1 MNEQRAKSS
10 AGGRPTRFTMV
21 GTEYEVNPGPDDNY
35 IAEVVYYAKVPPLSA
50 TNTTNWML
58 ELSPDIYLY
67 GALIQ
72 SAPYL
77 KDDERL
83 AVWAS
88 IYQKLIEDMNVS
100 DERSRGQVSMRMA
113 FQPLQ

>member
-1 MNEQRAKSS
+1 M
-10 AGGRPTRFTMV
+10 
-21 GTEYEVNPGPDDNY
+21 
-35 IAEVVYYAKVPPLSA
+35 
-50 TNTTNWML
+50 
-58 ELSPDIYLY
+58 
-67 GALIQ
+67 Q

-83 AVWAS
+83 VVWAS
-88 IYQKLIEDMNVS
+88 AYQKMVEDMNVS